1 MLGLN
6 GLYDLPDLVNA
17 LDESHEHLRGDYA
30 GLLSNAFGSEQSAW
44 PAASPAR
51 FDPAALAE
59 RVRGGKAP
67 PLVLLEQSAED
78 QLVPMSQRAQFEA
91 ALTQVEGLKVIRGER
106 CSGKHAAAWE
116 EGIMMWESIQDVF
129 QALQGLVLLDE

>member
-17 LDESHEHLRGDYA
+17 LDEAHEHLHEDYA

-51 FDPAALAE
+51 FDPVALAE
-59 RVRGGKAP
+59 RVQGGKAP
-67 PLVLLEQSAED
+67 SLVMLDQSAED
-78 QLVPMSQRAQFEA
+78 QLVPMGQRAKFEA
-91 ALTQVEGLKVIRGER
+91 ALTKVEGLQVVRGHR
-106 CSGKHAAAWE
+106 CSGKHAVAWE

-129 QALQGLVLLDE
+129 QALQA